1 MLERES
7 RRFYTETMDG
17 FASPEGEEI
26 SRKER
31 YERILRLGMRECLT
45 KRQREIVSLY
55 YLQGMT
61 MAQVGKKLGIGTA
74 TVSKSLKRS
83 RQRLALVAKLAEII
97 LQS

>member
-17 FASPEGEEI
+17 FASPEGEET

-61 MAQVGKKLGIGTA
+61 MAQVGKTLPILADGLGKTG
-74 TVSKSLKRS
+74 RS
-83 RQRLALVAKLAEII
+83 WELGRQPSPKA
-97 LQS
+97 